1 MRCSSHFDSCA
12 LQRVSP
18 CDDTERASLKL
29 EPPHA
34 PRDEAIFWLTAAA
47 EIEHFLMVQYLF
59 AAYSL
64 NVRDAEDQE
73 EAVRDLQNAVLQIA
87 REEMGHLITVQNLL
101 HVLGAPLNFR
111 REHSSYASEIY
122 PFRFKL
128 EPMSLGSLAK
138 YTLAE
143 SPEDRAVLEAG
154 LKPEDLTVYDGPVRE
169 LGHASNDS
177 RKIRHVGPIF
187 ERLGELFADEL
198 EDTDFRLDRA
208 GYQARWS
215 DWGYEPHPD
224 ATDTELRV
232 LVRTLDQTNAADLR
246 KAAVQAIKDIGEQ
259 GEHADM
265 DMLDGESHF
274 ERFFASFKAFR
285 DIEEALGRPPT
296 WPVADNPNAS
306 VAPQKGERD
315 HRMLDAMLDSPY
327 SRGRISNERS
337 RKWAQLFNLRYRLLL
352 SYLHHAL
359 LLDGA
364 PFKDNGDRTDK
375 GIVMY
380 WTFCEMRRVKKLA
393 HKLVQMPLDDG
404 ASGRNAGPPFEL
416 PYSLKHSMID
426 RDRWATHAD
435 VLGASIMLIGELL
448 ADNGDKDDPFLKHLR
463 DDDTS
468 TQAVARSIADGM
480 GVPQEIHPTDFRKT
494 VHILD
499 EAVRGFEIGEHGGF
513 WQDKTRERFVTE
525 RVFKDFGPVP
535 VEIGDPKA
543 SALINRI
550 DPPNGVSGRM
560 PRYRPAIPQSRIEF
574 IRQWISDEAPDN
586 KPPGQIGIA
595 SEPSPTDEPTA
606 AAPQPPA
613 QAQLSF
619 AQDIKPLFREFP
631 DRASMLF
638 MFDLHDYDDVR
649 ANADGIL
656 DSVRTGRMP
665 CTGRWP
671 QEDVQKFEAWI
682 DAGHPQ

>member
-1 MRCSSHFDSCA
+1 MRCSAHFDSCS
-12 LQRVSP
+12 LQRVTC
-18 CDDTERASLKL
+18 CDDTERMPLKL

-64 NVRDAEDQE
+64 NLRDAGDQK
-73 EAVRDLQNAVLQIA
+73 EAVGKLQNTVLQIA

-128 EPMSLGSLAK
+128 EPMSQGSLAK

-143 SPEDRAVLEAG
+143 SPEDRKVLKAG
-154 LKPEDLTVYDGPVRE
+154 LKPKELKIYDGPVCK

-187 ERLGELFADEL
+187 ERLRELFADKL

-224 ATDTELRV
+224 ATDIELRV
-232 LVRTLDQTNAADLR
+232 LVRTLDQTNATDLR

-259 GEHADM
+259 GERADM
-265 DMLDGESHF
+265 EMLDGESHF
-274 ERFFASFKAFR
+274 ERFFAGFKAFR
-285 DIEEALGRPPT
+285 DIEKALGRPPT

-306 VAPQKGERD
+306 VAPQEGERD
-315 HRMLDAMLDSPY
+315 HRMLDTMLDSPF

-359 LLDGA
+359 LLDGG

-404 ASGRNAGPPFEL
+404 TSGRNAGPPFEL
-416 PYSLKHSMID
+416 PYSLNHSMID

-448 ADNGDKDDPFLKHLR
+448 ADDDDKDDPFLKHLR

-499 EAVRGFEIGEHGGF
+499 EAVRGFEIRAHKGF
-513 WQDKTRERFVTE
+513 WQDKTRKKFVDTP
-525 RVFKDFGPVP
+525 VFGSLPIVPKDA
-535 VEIGDPKA
+535 DA
-543 SALINRI
+543 SLLFSLISL
-550 DPPNGVSGRM
+550 PNPASGRM

-574 IRQWISDEAPDN
+574 IREWIDDEAPDN
-586 KPPGQIGIA
+586 EPPGQIGIA
-595 SEPSPTDEPTA
+595 SKPPPKDEPA
-606 AAPQPPA
+606 SPAPQLAA

-638 MFDLHDYDDVR
+638 LFDLHDYDDVR

-656 DSVRTGRMP
+656 DSVKTGRMP

-682 DAGHPQ
+682 NAGFPQ